1 MHERA
6 PGSRVTAEGDAIVGR
21 DAEVERLSA
30 LVADASGGGR
40 VLLMSAAAGMGK
52 STLLEYAVRRA
63 EEAGHR
69 VLRASGRESERDL
82 AFAGLHQ
89 LLRPVLDEAAHLPDR
104 QRRTL
109 LGAFGFVPDA
119 PDPLLTG
126 VAVLTLLSQV
136 AERAP
141 LMVVLDDAQWID
153 SASADVLAFAARRL
167 DDDPITLLAAVRDDD
182 PITLPTA
189 VRDDNAIT
197 LPTAVRDDVL
207 VAPLLGVSDGGPGF
221 DRRRDFGQGA
231 STLVLPPLDRT
242 ASRRL
247 LGLRVPGLAGRIRE
261 RVLDQ
266 AAGNP
271 LALLELA
278 EHASHDPDDHG
289 PLPVGRRLAALYA
302 ARLAELPE
310 AGRRTLLLL
319 AAADWE
325 DPPDAVLALLP
336 DADDKTWPA
345 VEESGLIRRT
355 GRHVRFRH
363 PLVRSAIY
371 HAAPFDARMEAH
383 RTLADALRDEPDRR
397 AWHLAAA
404 TLHPDAEVSAAL
416 ARTADR
422 ARRRGGYATAAKAL
436 ARAAEL
442 SPGRDDS
449 ARLLAD
455 AAGLAVFTGDLS
467 WVETLTDRA
476 RARTDDP
483 VLLATAALHV
493 GRLSALTRQHAAGFN
508 GLAAI
513 AGDLAVTHPA
523 IALDALAAAAV
534 LRFYSG
540 EESQRRTIDRL
551 LPRLPAGALR
561 EWARIVSDP
570 FGTGR
575 DLAPRLPD
583 MIAAAGDRF
592 GAGDHG
598 GADRSAGAGGRPGQL
613 TALAIAAWVLD
624 ETPLAVR
631 TFDEAVQSW
640 HTAGPLPDGLGG
652 VIALA
657 YFEYGR
663 WDQAR
668 TACADLGA
676 LPTAPGLGHAVACA
690 HAIEAMVVASQGDAA
705 AARALAE
712 EALRLVDPLE
722 SRSVAVY
729 AHRALTAAALVDGDH
744 EAAYEH
750 ARMVFDANGDP
761 IHYHASYP
769 ALPELAESAARSGHH
784 AEAIE
789 IVERSARVLARGGS
803 ARLRSL
809 VHRSRALLAEP
820 EHAEPAFL
828 AALADPALER
838 WPFERA
844 QTLLEYAQWLRRRR
858 RIAAA
863 RPFLTSAYDTFR
875 RLGAQA
881 WRERAQAE
889 LRAAGL
895 DVHPAD
901 PGAITG
907 LSPQQ
912 QQIVRLAARGLTNR
926 EIGERLFLSPRTV
939 GSHLYRTFPKLGV
952 TARSQLR
959 DVVEAAAVDGGRP
972 G

>member
-1 MHERA
+1 M
-6 PGSRVTAEGDAIVGR
+6 
-21 DAEVERLSA
+21 
-30 LVADASGGGR
+30 
-40 VLLMSAAAGMGK
+40 
-52 STLLEYAVRRA
+52 
-63 EEAGHR
+63 
-69 VLRASGRESERDL
+69 LRASGRESERDL

-89 LLRPVLDEAAHLPDR
+89 LLRPVLDEADHLPDR
-104 QRRTL
+104 QRRAL

-141 LMVVLDDAQWID
+141 LVLVLDDAQWID
-153 SASADVLAFAARRL
+153 SASADALAFAAHRL
-167 DDDPITLLAAVRDDD
+167 DDDPVTLLAAVRDDD
-182 PITLPTA
+182 PVAPPVGA
-189 VRDDNAIT
+189 RDD
-197 LPTAVRDDVL
+197 
-207 VAPLLGVSDGGPGF
+207 GPGF
-221 DRRRDFGQGA
+221 GRGLP
-231 STLVLPPLDRT
+231 TLVLPPLDPT

-247 LGLRVPGLAGRIRE
+247 LDLRAPDLTGRMRE
-261 RVLDQ
+261 RVLEQ

-278 EHASHDPDDHG
+278 DHASLDPDDHG
-289 PLPVGRRLAALYA
+289 PLPVGRRLAAVYA

-310 AGRRTLLLL
+310 AGRRALLLL
-319 AAADWE
+319 AAADVE

-336 DADDKTWPA
+336 DADDKAWPA
-345 VEESGLIRRT
+345 VEDSGLIHRA

-363 PLVRSAIY
+363 PLVRSAVY

-383 RTLADALRDEPDRR
+383 RALADALRDEPDRR

-416 ARTADR
+416 EQTADR
-422 ARRRGGYATAAKAL
+422 ARRRGGYAAAARAL

-442 SPGRDDS
+442 RPGRDDS

-455 AAGLAVFTGDLS
+455 AAGLAVFTGDLP
-467 WVETLTDRA
+467 WVEELAGRA

-483 VLLATAALHV
+483 AVLAAASLHV
-493 GRLSALTRQHAAGFN
+493 GRLSALTGQHAAVFG
-508 GLAAI
+508 GMAAI
-513 AGDLAVTHPA
+513 ADDLAAERPA

-540 EESQRRTIDRL
+540 EEFQRREIDRL
-551 LPRLPAGALR
+551 LPRLPAGPLR

-570 FGTGR
+570 LGGR
-575 DLAPRLPD
+575 ELAPRLPD
-583 MIAAAGDRF
+583 MIAAAGGRST
-592 GAGDHG
+592 AGDREG
-598 GADRSAGAGGRPGQL
+598 GGDGAGAGGRPAEL
-613 TALAIAAWVLD
+613 TALAVAAWVLD
-624 ETPLAVR
+624 ETPLAIR
-631 TFDEAVQSW
+631 TFDEAVESW
-640 HTAGPLPDGLGG
+640 RTDGPLPDGLGG
-652 VIALA
+652 VVALA

-663 WDQAR
+663 WDRAR
-668 TACADLGA
+668 AVCAGLGA
-676 LPTAPGLGHAVACA
+676 LPAAARLNHAVACA
-690 HAIEAMVVASQGDAA
+690 HAIEAMVVACQGDAA
-705 AARALAE
+705 GARALAD

-729 AHRALTAAALVDGDH
+729 ARRALAAAAMAEGDY
-744 EAAYEH
+744 EAAYEN
-750 ARMVFDANGDP
+750 ARVVFDADGAP
-761 IHYHASYP
+761 VHYHASYP
-769 ALPELAESAARSGHH
+769 ALPELAESAARVGRE

-789 IVERSARVLARGGS
+789 IVERSACTLARGGS
-803 ARLRSL
+803 SRLRSL
-809 VHRSRALLAEP
+809 VRHSRALLAEP
-820 EHAEPAFL
+820 EHAEPEFL

-844 QTLLEYAQWLRRRR
+844 QAVLKYGEWLRRRR
-858 RIAAA
+858 RIAEA
-863 RPFLTSAYDTFR
+863 RPFLTAAYDTFR
-875 RLGAQA
+875 RLGARP
-881 WRERAQAE
+881 WSERAQAE

-895 DVHPAD
+895 DVDATD
-901 PGAITG
+901 PRAFAG

-959 DVVEAAAVDGGRP
+959 DVVEAALGSAV
-972 G
+972 

>member
-1 MHERA
+1 
-6 PGSRVTAEGDAIVGR
+6 V
-21 DAEVERLSA
+21 LS
-30 LVADASGGGR
+30 
-40 VLLMSAAAGMGK
+40 
-52 STLLEYAVRRA
+52 
-63 EEAGHR
+63 
-69 VLRASGRESERDL
+69 
-82 AFAGLHQ
+82 
-89 LLRPVLDEAAHLPDR
+89 
-104 QRRTL
+104 
-109 LGAFGFVPDA
+109 
-119 PDPLLTG
+119 
-126 VAVLTLLSQV
+126 
-136 AERAP
+136 
-141 LMVVLDDAQWID
+141 
-153 SASADVLAFAARRL
+153 
-167 DDDPITLLAAVRDDD
+167 
-182 PITLPTA
+182 
-189 VRDDNAIT
+189 
-197 LPTAVRDDVL
+197 
-207 VAPLLGVSDGGPGF
+207 
-221 DRRRDFGQGA
+221 
-231 STLVLPPLDRT
+231 PLDRT

-247 LGLRVPGLAGRIRE
+247 LDLRVPGLTGRIRE

-278 EHASHDPDDHG
+278 EHASLTPDDHG
-289 PLPVGRRLAALYA
+289 PLPVGRRLAAIYA

-310 AGRRTLLLL
+310 AGRRALLLL
-319 AAADWE
+319 AAADLE

-336 DADDKTWPA
+336 DADDKAWPA
-345 VEESGLIRRT
+345 VEESGLIRRA

-383 RTLADALRDEPDRR
+383 RALAGALRDEPDRR

-416 ARTADR
+416 EQTADR

-467 WVETLTDRA
+467 WVEALADRA

-483 VLLATAALHV
+483 VLLAAAALHV

-508 GLAAI
+508 GMAAI
-513 AGDLAVTHPA
+513 ADDLAATHPA

-540 EESQRRTIDRL
+540 EESQRRMIDRL

-570 FGTGR
+570 FGSGR

-583 MIAAAGDRF
+583 MIAA
-592 GAGDHG
+592 GASRSGA
-598 GADRSAGAGGRPGQL
+598 ADRGEAGAGGRAGQL

-631 TFDEAVQSW
+631 TFDEAVRSW
-640 HTAGPLPDGLGG
+640 RTAGPLPDGLGG
-652 VIALA
+652 VVALA

-668 TACADLGA
+668 AVCADLGA
-676 LPTAPGLGHAVACA
+676 LPAAAGLGHAVACA

-705 AARALAE
+705 GARALAD

-729 AHRALTAAALVDGDH
+729 AHRALTAAAMVEGDH

-750 ARMVFDANGDP
+750 ARTVFDTNGDP
-761 IHYHASYP
+761 VHYHASYP

-784 AEAIE
+784 AEATV
-789 IVERSARVLARGGS
+789 IVERSARALARGGS
-803 ARLRSL
+803 PRLRSL
-809 VHRSRALLAEP
+809 VHRSRALLADP

-844 QTLLEYAQWLRRRR
+844 QTLLDYAEWLRRRR
-858 RIAAA
+858 RIAEA
-863 RPFLTSAYDTFR
+863 RPFLTSAYDIFR
-875 RLGAQA
+875 RLGARP

-901 PGAITG
+901 HGAIAG

-959 DVVEAAAVDGGRP
+959 DVVEAAAVDGGMP

>member
-1 MHERA
+1 MDERA
-6 PGSRVTAEGDAIVGR
+6 PFRVAAEREAIIGR
-21 DAEVERLSA
+21 DAEIEQLTA
-30 LVADASGGGR
+30 LVADASGGGQ
-40 VLLMSAAAGMGK
+40 VLLLSAAAGMGK
-52 STLLEYAVRRA
+52 STLLEHTVRRA
-63 EEAGHR
+63 EEAGRR
-69 VLRASGRESERDL
+69 VLRASGRESETDL

-89 LLRPVLDEAAHLPDR
+89 LLRPVLDEAAGLPDR
-104 QRRTL
+104 QRRAL

-126 VAVLTLLSQV
+126 VAVLTLLSQA
-136 AERAP
+136 AERTP

-153 SASADVLAFAARRL
+153 SVSAEVLAFAARRL
-167 DDDPITLLAAVRDDD
+167 DDDPIALLAAVRDDGE
-182 PITLPTA
+182 
-189 VRDDNAIT
+189 R
-197 LPTAVRDDVL
+197 
-207 VAPLLGVSDGGPGF
+207 GF
-221 DRRRDFGQGA
+221 ERGFP
-231 STLVLPPLDRT
+231 TLVLPPLDRA

-247 LGLRVPGLAGRIRE
+247 LDLRAPGLTSRAGE
-261 RVLDQ
+261 RVLEQ

-278 EHASHDPDDHG
+278 AHASLDPDDHG
-289 PLPVGRRLAALYA
+289 PLPVGERLAVGYA

-310 AGRRTLLLL
+310 SGRRALLLL
-319 AAADWE
+319 AAADVE

-336 DADDKTWPA
+336 EAGDKAWLA
-345 VEESGLIRRT
+345 VEESGLIRRA

-371 HAAPFDARMEAH
+371 HAALFDARMEAH
-383 RTLADALRDEPDRR
+383 RALAGALRDEPDRR

-416 ARTADR
+416 EQTADR
-422 ARRRGGYATAAKAL
+422 ARRRGGYAAAAKAL

-442 SPGRDDS
+442 RPGRDDG

-455 AAGLAVFTGDLS
+455 AAGLAVFTADLP
-467 WVETLTDRA
+467 WVEKLA
-476 RARTDDP
+476 GQVRARTDDP
-483 VLLATAALHV
+483 AVLAAASLHV
-493 GRLSALTRQHAAGFN
+493 GRLAALTRQHATIFA
-508 GLAAI
+508 GLATI

-523 IALDALAAAAV
+523 IALDALAATAV

-540 EESQRRTIDRL
+540 EESERREIDRL
-551 LPRLPAGALR
+551 LPLLPAGPVR

-570 FGTGR
+570 FGGGR
-575 DLAPRLPD
+575 DLAPRLPGL
-583 MIAAAGDRF
+583 IAAAG
-592 GAGDHG
+592 
-598 GADRSAGAGGRPGQL
+598 GRPERL
-613 TALAIAAWVLD
+613 TALAVAAWVLD

-640 HTAGPLPDGLGG
+640 RTTGPLPDGLGG
-652 VIALA
+652 GVALA

-668 TACADLGA
+668 AVCAELTA
-676 LPTAPGLGHAVACA
+676 LPAAARLDHAVACA
-690 HAIEAMVVASQGDAA
+690 HAIEAMIVASQGDAA
-705 AARALAE
+705 GARALAD

-729 AHRALTAAALVDGDH
+729 AHRALTAAAMVEGDY

-750 ARMVFDANGDP
+750 ARTVFGPNGDP
-761 IHYHASYP
+761 VHYHASYP

-784 AEAIE
+784 AETIE
-789 IVERSARVLARGGS
+789 IVERSARALAQGGS
-803 ARLRSL
+803 PRLRAL
-809 VHRSRALLAEP
+809 VHRSRALLADP
-820 EHAEPAFL
+820 EHAEPGFL
-828 AALADPALER
+828 AALEDPALER

-844 QTLLEYAQWLRRRR
+844 QTLLAYAEWLRRRR
-858 RIAAA
+858 RIAEA
-863 RPFLTSAYDTFR
+863 RPFLTAAYDTFR
-875 RLGAQA
+875 RLGARP
-881 WRERAQAE
+881 WTERAQAE

-895 DVHPAD
+895 DVDLAD
-901 PGAITG
+901 PGAFAG

-959 DVVEAAAVDGGRP
+959 DLLETTACTTD
-972 G
+972 

>member
-1 MHERA
+1 MQERA
-6 PGSRVTAEGDAIVGR
+6 PSSRANAERDAIVGR

-30 LVADASGGGR
+30 LAAGASGGGR
-40 VLLMSAAAGMGK
+40 VLLMSGATGMGK
-52 STLLEYAVRRA
+52 SVLLEHTARVA
-63 EEAGHR
+63 EEAGRR

-89 LLRPVLDEAAHLPDR
+89 LLRPVLAEAAHLPDR
-104 QRRTL
+104 QRRAL
-109 LGAFGFVPDA
+109 LGAFGVLPDA
-119 PDPLLTG
+119 PDSLLTG
-126 VAVLTLLSQV
+126 IAVLTLLSQL

-182 PITLPTA
+182 LGAPPVG
-189 VRDDNAIT
+189 VRD
-197 LPTAVRDDVL
+197 
-207 VAPLLGVSDGGPGF
+207 GGPSFDRRPGF
-221 DRRRDFGQGA
+221 DREFP
-231 STLVLPPLDRT
+231 TLVLPPLDHT

-247 LGLRVPGLAGRIRE
+247 LGLRAPGLTSRIRQ

-278 EHASHDPDDHG
+278 EHASLNPDEHG
-289 PLPVGRRLAALYA
+289 PLPVGRRLAAIYA

-310 AGRRTLLLL
+310 AGRQALLLL
-319 AAADWE
+319 AAADVE

-336 DADDKTWPA
+336 DADHKAWPA
-345 VEESGLIRRT
+345 VEESGLIRRA
-355 GRHVRFRH
+355 GRHLRFRH

-371 HAAPFDARMEAH
+371 HTAPFDARMEAH
-383 RTLADALRDEPDRR
+383 RKLADALRHEPDRR

-404 TLHPDAEVSAAL
+404 SLHPDAEVSAAL
-416 ARTADR
+416 EQTADR
-422 ARRRGGYATAAKAL
+422 ARRRGGYAAAAKAL

-442 SPGRDDS
+442 HPRRDDS

-455 AAGLAVFTGDLS
+455 AAGVAVFTGDLP
-467 WVETLTDRA
+467 WVEELAGRA

-483 VLLATAALHV
+483 ALLAAASLHV
-493 GRLSALTRQHAAGFN
+493 GRLSALTRQHAASFN
-508 GLAAI
+508 YLAAI
-513 AGDLAVTHPA
+513 AGDLAATHPA

-540 EESQRRTIDRL
+540 EESQRREIDRL
-551 LPRLPAGALR
+551 LPHLPAGPLR
-561 EWARIVSDP
+561 EWAQIVSDP
-570 FGTGR
+570 FGGGR
-575 DLAPRLPD
+575 ELAPLLLDR
-583 MIAAAGDRF
+583 IAAAGGRF
-592 GAGDHG
+592 GSGNRG
-598 GADRSAGAGGRPGQL
+598 GAGGAGAGGRPERL

-631 TFDEAVQSW
+631 AFDEAVQSW
-640 HTAGPLPDGLGG
+640 RTAGPLPDGLGG
-652 VIALA
+652 VVALA

-663 WDQAR
+663 WDRAR
-668 TACADLGA
+668 EVCAEIGA
-676 LPTAPGLGHAVACA
+676 LPAAAGLDHAVACA
-690 HAIEAMVVASQGDAA
+690 CAIEAMVVAPQGDAA
-705 AARALAE
+705 GARALAD

-729 AHRALTAAALVDGDH
+729 AHRALTAAAMVEGDY
-744 EAAYEH
+744 EAAYEY
-750 ARMVFDANGDP
+750 ARMVFDINGDP
-761 IHYHASYP
+761 VHYHASYP
-769 ALPELAESAARSGHH
+769 ALPELAESATRSGHH

-789 IVERSARVLARGGS
+789 IIECSARTLARGGS
-803 ARLRSL
+803 PRLRSL

-844 QTLLEYAQWLRRRR
+844 QALLEYAEWLRRRR
-858 RIAAA
+858 RIAEA
-863 RPFLTSAYDTFR
+863 RPFLTAAYDTFR
-875 RLGAQA
+875 RLGA
-881 WRERAQAE
+881 WPWSERAQAE

-895 DVHPAD
+895 DIGSAD
-901 PGAITG
+901 PGAFAG

-959 DVVEAAAVDGGRP
+959 DVVEAAAVDGP
-972 G
+972 PD

>member
-6 PGSRVTAEGDAIVGR
+6 PGSRVTAERDAIVGR
-21 DAEVERLSA
+21 DAEVERLSTLA
-30 LVADASGGGR
+30 ADASGGGR

-52 STLLEYAVRRA
+52 STLLEYAARRA

-141 LMVVLDDAQWID
+141 LVVVLDDAQWID

-182 PITLPTA
+182 P
-189 VRDDNAIT
+189 
-197 LPTAVRDDVL
+197 
-207 VAPLLGVSDGGPGF
+207 VAPPPGVRDGGPGF
-221 DRRRDFGQGA
+221 GRGRDFGEGA
-231 STLVLPPLDRT
+231 PTLVLPPLDPM

-247 LGLRVPGLAGRIRE
+247 LGLRVPGLTGRIRE

-278 EHASHDPDDHG
+278 ENASLNPDDHG
-289 PLPVGRRLAALYA
+289 PLPVGQRLAAIYA

-319 AAADWE
+319 AAADLE

-336 DADDKTWPA
+336 DADDKAWPA
-345 VEESGLIRRT
+345 VEESGLVRRA

-383 RTLADALRDEPDRR
+383 RTLADALRDEPDRH

-416 ARTADR
+416 EQTADR
-422 ARRRGGYATAAKAL
+422 ARRRGGYAAAAKAL

-442 SPGRDDS
+442 RPGREDS

-467 WVETLTDRA
+467 WVKTLADRA

-483 VLLATAALHV
+483 VLLATASLHV

-508 GLAAI
+508 SMAAI
-513 AGDLAVTHPA
+513 AGDLAATHPT

-540 EESQRRTIDRL
+540 EESQRREIDRL

-570 FGTGR
+570 FGGGR
-575 DLAPRLPD
+575 ELAPRLPD
-583 MIAAAGDRF
+583 MIAAAGGGL
-592 GAGDHG
+592 GAGDRG
-598 GADRSAGAGGRPGQL
+598 GVGRGAGAGGRPERL

-640 HTAGPLPDGLGG
+640 HTAGPLPEGLGG

-668 TACADLGA
+668 AVCAALGA
-676 LPTAPGLGHAVACA
+676 LPAAAGLGHAVACA

-705 AARALAE
+705 PARALAD

-729 AHRALTAAALVDGDH
+729 AHRALTAAAMAEGDH

-750 ARMVFDANGDP
+750 ARMIFDTNGDP
-761 IHYHASYP
+761 VHYHASYP
-769 ALPELAESAARSGHH
+769 ALPELAESAARSGRH

-789 IVERSARVLARGGS
+789 IVERSARALARGGS
-803 ARLRSL
+803 PRLRSL

-828 AALADPALER
+828 AALADPTLER

-844 QTLLEYAQWLRRRR
+844 QTLLEYAEWLRRRR
-858 RIAAA
+858 RIAEA

-875 RLGAQA
+875 RLGALP
-881 WRERAQAE
+881 WSERAQAE

-901 PGAITG
+901 PGAIAG

-959 DVVEAAAVDGGRP
+959 DVVEAAAVDGGMP
-972 G
+972 D

>member
-1 MHERA
+1 VAEGGARTCDDAAVLIDEISGGPVDERA
-6 PGSRVTAEGDAIVGR
+6 PGSRATAERDVIVGR

-30 LVADASGGGR
+30 LVADASDGGR
-40 VLLMSAAAGMGK
+40 VLLLSAAAGLGK
-52 STLLEYAVRRA
+52 STLLEYAARRA
-63 EEAGHR
+63 EEAGRR

-104 QRRTL
+104 QRRAL
-109 LGAFGFVPDA
+109 LGAFGFEPGTH
-119 PDPLLTG
+119 DPLLTG
-126 VAVLTLLSQV
+126 VAVLTLLSQT

-141 LMVVLDDAQWID
+141 LVIVLDDAQWID

-167 DDDPITLLAAVRDDD
+167 DDDPVTLLAAVRDDE
-182 PITLPTA
+182 PGAPPAGI
-189 VRDDNAIT
+189 RDG
-197 LPTAVRDDVL
+197 R
-207 VAPLLGVSDGGPGF
+207 PGMG
-221 DRRRDFGQGA
+221 RGAGFGQA
-231 STLVLPPLDRT
+231 FPMLVLPPLDRA

-247 LGLRVPGLAGRIRE
+247 LGLRAPGLTGRIRE

-278 EHASHDPDDHG
+278 GNASLNPDDHG
-289 PLPVGRRLAALYA
+289 PLPVGERLAALYA

-310 AGRRTLLLL
+310 AGRRALLLL
-319 AAADWE
+319 AAADVE

-336 DADDKTWPA
+336 DPDDKAWLA
-345 VEESGLIRRT
+345 VQESGLIRRA

-371 HAAPFDARMEAH
+371 HSAPFDACLEAH

-404 TLHPDAEVSAAL
+404 TLRPDAKVSEAL
-416 ARTADR
+416 EQTADG
-422 ARRRGGYATAAKAL
+422 ARRRGGYAAAAKAL

-442 SPGRDDS
+442 CPGRGDS
-449 ARLLAD
+449 ARLLVE

-467 WVETLTDRA
+467 WVEELAGRV
-476 RARTDDP
+476 RARTGDP
-483 VLLATAALHV
+483 AVLAAASLHV
-493 GRLSALTRQHAAGFN
+493 GRLSALTRQHTAVFG

-513 AGDLAVTHPA
+513 AGDLAATHPA

-540 EESQRRTIDRL
+540 EESQRREIDVL
-551 LPRLPAGALR
+551 LPRLPTGPLR

-570 FGTGR
+570 LGGR
-575 DLAPRLPD
+575 ELAPHLPG
-583 MIAAAGDRF
+583 MIAAAGGRS
-592 GAGDHG
+592 GAGDRG
-598 GADRSAGAGGRPGQL
+598 GAGGGAGAGGRPERL

-631 TFDEAVQSW
+631 TFDEAVESW
-640 HTAGPLPDGLGG
+640 RTAGPLPDGLGG
-652 VIALA
+652 VVALA

-663 WDQAR
+663 WDRAR
-668 TACADLGA
+668 AVCAGLRA
-676 LPTAPGLGHAVACA
+676 LPAAAALDHAVACA

-705 AARALAE
+705 GARALAD
-712 EALRLVDPLE
+712 EALHLVDPLE
-722 SRSVAVY
+722 SRSVAMY
-729 AHRALTAAALVDGDH
+729 ARRALTAAAMAEGDY

-750 ARMVFDANGDP
+750 ARMVFDTNGDP
-761 IHYHASYP
+761 VHYHASYP
-769 ALPELAESAARSGHH
+769 ALPELAESAARSGHRT
-784 AEAIE
+784 EAIE
-789 IVERSARVLARGGS
+789 IVERSARTLARGGS
-803 ARLRSL
+803 PRLRSL

-820 EHAEPAFL
+820 AHAEPGFL

-844 QTLLEYAQWLRRRR
+844 QTRLTYGEWLRRRR
-858 RIAAA
+858 RIAEA
-863 RPFLTSAYDTFR
+863 RPFLTAAHDTFR
-875 RLGAQA
+875 RLGARP
-881 WRERAQAE
+881 WSERAQAE

-895 DVHPAD
+895 DVDPAG
-901 PGAITG
+901 PGAFAG

-959 DVVEAAAVDGGRP
+959 DVVEAATADGGTT
-972 G
+972 

>member
-1 MHERA
+1 MDERA
-6 PGSRVTAEGDAIVGR
+6 PGSRATAERDAIVGR

-30 LVADASGGGR
+30 LVADASDGGR
-40 VLLMSAAAGMGK
+40 VLLLSAAAGLGK
-52 STLLEYAVRRA
+52 STLLEYAARRA
-63 EEAGHR
+63 EESGRR

-89 LLRPVLDEAAHLPDR
+89 LLRPVLDEATHLPDR
-104 QRRTL
+104 QRRAL
-109 LGAFGFVPDA
+109 LGAFGFEPGTH
-119 PDPLLTG
+119 DPLLTG

-141 LMVVLDDAQWID
+141 LVVVLDDAQWID

-167 DDDPITLLAAVRDDD
+167 DDDPVTLLAAVRDDE
-182 PITLPTA
+182 PGAPPAGI
-189 VRDDNAIT
+189 RDGR
-197 LPTAVRDDVL
+197 PGMGR
-207 VAPLLGVSDGGPGF
+207 GPGF
-221 DRRRDFGQGA
+221 GQA
-231 STLVLPPLDRT
+231 FPMLVLPPLDRA

-247 LGLRVPGLAGRIRE
+247 LGLRAPGLTGRIRE

-278 EHASHDPDDHG
+278 GNASLNADDHG
-289 PLPVGRRLAALYA
+289 PLPVGERLAALYA

-310 AGRRTLLLL
+310 AGRRALLLL
-319 AAADWE
+319 AAADVE
-325 DPPDAVLALLP
+325 DPPDAVLVLLP
-336 DADDKTWPA
+336 DPDDKAWPA
-345 VEESGLIRRT
+345 VEESGLIRRA

-363 PLVRSAIY
+363 PLVRSAVY
-371 HAAPFDARMEAH
+371 HAAPFDARLEAH

-404 TLHPDAEVSAAL
+404 TLRPDAKVSAAL
-416 ARTADR
+416 EQTADR
-422 ARRRGGYATAAKAL
+422 ARRRGGYAAAAKAL

-442 SPGRDDS
+442 CPGRDDS
-449 ARLLAD
+449 ARLLVE

-467 WVETLTDRA
+467 WVEELAGRV

-483 VLLATAALHV
+483 AVLAAASLHV
-493 GRLSALTRQHAAGFN
+493 GRLSALTRQHTAVFG

-513 AGDLAVTHPA
+513 AGDLAATHPA

-540 EESQRRTIDRL
+540 EESQRREIDAL
-551 LPRLPAGALR
+551 LPRLPTGPLR

-570 FGTGR
+570 LAGR
-575 DLAPRLPD
+575 EPAPHLPR
-583 MIAAAGDRF
+583 MIATAGGRSGAGDRGGARGGA
-592 GAGDHG
+592 GAGDRG
-598 GADRSAGAGGRPGQL
+598 GAGGGAGAGGRPERL

-631 TFDEAVQSW
+631 TFDEAVETW
-640 HTAGPLPDGLGG
+640 RTAGPLPDGLGG
-652 VIALA
+652 VVALA

-663 WDQAR
+663 WDRAR
-668 TACADLGA
+668 AVCADLRA
-676 LPTAPGLGHAVACA
+676 LPAAAALDHAVACA
-690 HAIEAMVVASQGDAA
+690 NAIEAMVVASQGDAA
-705 AARALAE
+705 GARALAD
-712 EALRLVDPLE
+712 EALHLVDPLE
-722 SRSVAVY
+722 SRSVAMY
-729 AHRALTAAALVDGDH
+729 ARRALTAAAMAEGDY

-750 ARMVFDANGDP
+750 ARMVFDTNGDP
-761 IHYHASYP
+761 VHYHASYP
-769 ALPELAESAARSGHH
+769 ALPELAESAARSGHRT
-784 AEAIE
+784 EAIE
-789 IVERSARVLARGGS
+789 IVERSARTLARGGS
-803 ARLRSL
+803 PRLRSL

-820 EHAEPAFL
+820 EHAEPGFL

-844 QTLLEYAQWLRRRR
+844 QTRLTYGEWLRRRR
-858 RIAAA
+858 RIAEA
-863 RPFLTSAYDTFR
+863 RPFLTAAYDTFR
-875 RLGAQA
+875 RLGARP
-881 WRERAQAE
+881 WSERAQAE

-895 DVHPAD
+895 DVDPAG
-901 PGAITG
+901 PGAFAG

-959 DVVEAAAVDGGRP
+959 DVVEAAAVDGGTTWNRS
-972 G
+972 